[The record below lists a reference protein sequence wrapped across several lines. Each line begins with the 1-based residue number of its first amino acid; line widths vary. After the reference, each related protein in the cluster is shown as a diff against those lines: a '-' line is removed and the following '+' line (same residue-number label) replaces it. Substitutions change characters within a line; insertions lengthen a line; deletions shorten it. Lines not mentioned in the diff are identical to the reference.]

1 MSVFR
6 LMIAG
11 RHGFVCG
18 ALLLALLASSGLAR
32 AADSFP
38 FDQTLMLDIKPMPPV
53 KRVPILIVE
62 QNGDAT
68 IGLWC
73 KTVRGRVDLTDT
85 TMHIESNPL
94 PEVLPQYMA
103 NGQCTDERMK
113 ADQDTLDALKQVT
126 SWRRQ
131 GRVIVLNGA
140 TPLKFR
146 PSDN

>member
-1 MSVFR
+1 MVPFR
-6 LMIAG
+6 LTAS
-11 RHGFVCG
+11 RYGFACG
-18 ALLLALLASSGLAR
+18 LLLLLSGSVI

-38 FDQTLMLDIKPMPPV
+38 FDQTLMLEIKPMPPV

-73 KTVRGRVDLTDT
+73 KTVRGRVDVADAV
-85 TMHIESNPL
+85 MHIDSNPL

-103 NGQCTDERMK
+103 SGQCTDERMK

-126 SWRRQ
+126 AWRRK
-131 GRVIVLNGA
+131 GRMIVLEGA
-140 TPLKFR
+140 TAMTFR

>member
-1 MSVFR
+1 VP
-6 LMIAG
+6 
-11 RHGFVCG
+11 
-18 ALLLALLASSGLAR
+18 ALLAGTGVAH

-38 FDQTLMLDIKPMPPV
+38 FDQTLMLEIMPMPPV

-73 KTVRGRVDLTDT
+73 KTVRGRVDVTDT
-85 TMHIESNPL
+85 AMHIDSNPL
-94 PEVLPQYMA
+94 PEVLPQYLA
-103 NGQCTDERMK
+103 SGQCTDERMK

-126 SWRRQ
+126 GWRRK
-131 GRVIVLNGA
+131 GGMIVLEGA
-140 TPLKFR
+140 TAMKLR